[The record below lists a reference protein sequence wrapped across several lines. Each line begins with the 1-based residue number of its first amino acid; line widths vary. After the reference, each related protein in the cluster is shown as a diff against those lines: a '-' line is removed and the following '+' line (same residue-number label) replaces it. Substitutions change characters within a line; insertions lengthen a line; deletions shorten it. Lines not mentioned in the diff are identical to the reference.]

1 VLAPALQPTQGTRVS
16 DPGLPTALRWGV
28 VLPELP
34 PRPGLPLQPDELY
47 ELLAAIRRQYRLHW
61 TGIHGVGHWARVL
74 DAGLRLASVTGADRE
89 VVALF
94 ALFHDACRRN
104 DGYDPQHGARGADL
118 AASLVGPR
126 FEGRTHQ
133 FELLLEACTHHTG
146 GRTDADVTVAT
157 CWDADRLDLLRVGI
171 HPSPRKLCTAA
182 ARDPA
187 LIAWANDRAVRDHV
201 PGFARDG
208 WLTVSPA

>member
-1 VLAPALQPTQGTRVS
+1 MLAPALQPTQGTRVS

-34 PRPGLPLQPDELY
+34 PRCGLPLQPDELY

-74 DAGLRLASVTGADRE
+74 DAGLRLASVTGADPE

-104 DGYDPQHGARGADL
+104 DSHDPRHGARGA
-118 AASLVGPR
+118 
-126 FEGRTHQ
+126 
-133 FELLLEACTHHTG
+133 
-146 GRTDADVTVAT
+146 
-157 CWDADRLDLLRVGI
+157 
-171 HPSPRKLCTAA
+171 
-182 ARDPA
+182 
-187 LIAWANDRAVRDHV
+187 
-201 PGFARDG
+201 
-208 WLTVSPA
+208 